1 MEYGHVS
8 FYKVQ
13 EHRHLGFVLVCLNL
27 YKELGDSLQRIWRL
41 IAVK

>member
-1 MEYGHVS
+1 MKYSHVS

-13 EHRHLGFVLVCLNL
+13 EHRHLGSVLVCRNL
-27 YKELGDSLQRIWRL
+27 YNELGDSLQPIWRL